1 MTSEKAYETVFDELE
16 VFAKENDVTFDRG
29 QFRNVSSVKTQTNN
43 FFALQSN
50 ANVDAFKQQ
59 QMAKIIEESERK
71 KAPRGS
77 GSGSS
82 EPGQQKKPIKR
93 SYIKASQICRAQKIR
108 NIEELNSYVDGIRSK
123 LISALGDNDEI
134 IVS

>member
-1 MTSEKAYETVFDELE
+1 
-16 VFAKENDVTFDRG
+16 
-29 QFRNVSSVKTQTNN
+29 
-43 FFALQSN
+43 
-50 ANVDAFKQQ
+50 
-59 QMAKIIEESERK
+59 MAKIIEEGERK
-71 KAPRGS
+71 KAPREG

-82 EPGQQKKPIKR
+82 EPETQKKPIKR